1 MAAADTPDTPT
12 TAEENCGPPP
22 RNRKPRPVAVA
33 IARLRGRL
41 MAAVARGGVGGIL
54 VAQQVRCQPTGC
66 RNLFGN
72 LTKSQLQNEE
82 RDKLNSAPPVFQCEA
97 GGGCGNSGIA
107 AEFNS
112 FFVHLRW
119 FGASAPGG
127 GCALPLCSLHFHSAH
142 SVVWLLQRIGR
153 LSKFLDSRDD
163 ASCENERQKNVTLHW
178 SVAVNEPCC
187 IQVPLRC
194 CSTVSLSD
202 LARQE

>member
-12 TAEENCGPPP
+12 TAEDNCGPPP

-82 RDKLNSAPPVFQCEA
+82 RDKLNSAPPVFHCEA
-97 GGGCGNSGIA
+97 GGVCGNSGIA

-112 FFVHLRW
+112 FFVHLVGSVLLAPPLDLLSFIQS
-119 FGASAPGG
+119 FGCFA
-127 GCALPLCSLHFHSAH
+127 
-142 SVVWLLQRIGR
+142 LLQ
-153 LSKFLDSRDD
+153 
-163 ASCENERQKNVTLHW
+163 NW
-178 SVAVNEPCC
+178 PAVEIFRFP
-187 IQVPLRC
+187 
-194 CSTVSLSD
+194 
-202 LARQE
+202 